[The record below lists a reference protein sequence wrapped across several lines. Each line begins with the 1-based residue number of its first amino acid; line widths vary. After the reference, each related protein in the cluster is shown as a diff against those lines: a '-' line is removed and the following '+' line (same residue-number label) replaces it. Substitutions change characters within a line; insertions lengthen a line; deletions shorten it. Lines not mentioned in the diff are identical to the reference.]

1 MANQFQSQF
10 DKQKVRSLELR
21 TEPIEH
27 RRKRLKSL
35 KTWILNNKDKIR
47 EALHADLRKSATD
60 TDISEIFT
68 VTTEINDA
76 LSHLHQWARPQ
87 RVSPGMTYLG
97 TSGKIQPEPKGVC
110 LIIAPWNFPFNLI
123 GSPLASCLAAGNTAI
138 LKPSENT
145 PATSKLIK
153 EMVEDVFEPEVVTV
167 IEGAIPETTAL
178 LELPFDHIFFTGS
191 TNVGKIVMGAAA
203 KNLSSVTLELGGK
216 SPVII
221 DETANADDAARK
233 IVWGRFTNNG
243 QTCIAPDYIFISE
256 KVKDKFVA
264 SAKKYVAELFDSK
277 SEGLSHTQ
285 DYSRLVNVKHAS
297 RLVEILDEAKNSG
310 AHIEFGGTHNAN
322 EKFIEPTLL
331 SNIDES
337 NRIWQEE
344 IFGPIMPMKIYQDID
359 QVIDH
364 INQNDK
370 PLALYLFS
378 RSRKTKKRITKATSA
393 GSMVINDVVVQ
404 YAHPN
409 LPFGGVN
416 HSGIGKSH
424 GKYGFMEFSNQKSV
438 LSQRIGLTN
447 ALLFYPPFNGFK
459 KWVVNFMIKWF

>member
-1 MANQFQSQF
+1 MSNQFQSIF
-10 DKQKVRSLELR
+10 DNQKKNSLILR
-21 TEPIEH
+21 TESID
-27 RRKRLKSL
+27 RRRDRLKSL
-35 KTWILNNKDKIR
+35 RSWILNNKNRIQQ
-47 EALHADLRKSATD
+47 ALLSDLKKSATD

-76 LSHLHQWARPQ
+76 LAHMHQWARPR

-97 TSGKIQPEPKGVC
+97 TTAKIQPEPKGVC

-138 LKPSENT
+138 LKPSEHT
-145 PATSKLIK
+145 PATSKLIR
-153 EMVEDVFEPEVVTV
+153 EMVEETFEPNEVTV
-167 IEGAIPETTAL
+167 VEGSVPETTAL

-221 DETANADDAARK
+221 DHTANVDDAAKK

-256 KVKDKFVA
+256 QAKEKFVA
-264 SAKKYVAELFDSK
+264 SAKKYVKQLFDSK
-277 SEGLSHTQ
+277 NQGMADSD
-285 DYSRLVNVKHAS
+285 DYSRLINTNHTK
-297 RLVEILDEAKNSG
+297 RLVEILEEAKSSG
-310 AHIEFGGTHNAN
+310 AKVEFGGDYNAE

-331 SNIDES
+331 SNINES
-337 NRIWQEE
+337 NRIWKEE
-344 IFGPIMPMKIYQDID
+344 IFGPVMPMKVYSDI
-359 QVIDH
+359 QEVIEH
-364 INQNDK
+364 INNNDK
-370 PLALYLFS
+370 PLSLYLFS
-378 RSRKTKKRITKATSA
+378 RSRKMKKLITRSTSS
-393 GSMVINDVVVQ
+393 GSMAINDVVVQ

-424 GKYGFMEFSNQKSV
+424 GQFGFLEFSNQKSM
-438 LSQRIGLTN
+438 LHQRIGLTN

-459 KWVVNFMIKWF
+459 KWVVSILIKWF

>member
-1 MANQFQSQF
+1 MANQFQPLF
-10 DKQKVRSLELR
+10 DQQKIKSLELR
-21 TEPIEH
+21 TEPIDN
-27 RRKRLKSL
+27 RRRRLKSL
-35 KTWILNNKDKIR
+35 KYWILNNKDKIR
-47 EALHADLRKSATD
+47 MALHTDLRKSATD

-76 LSHLHQWARPQ
+76 LSHLHQWAQPH

-97 TSGKIQPEPKGVC
+97 TSAKVQPEPKGVC
-110 LIIAPWNFPFNLI
+110 LIIAPWNFPFNLL
-123 GSPLASCLAAGNTAI
+123 GSPLVSCLAAGNTAI
-138 LKPSENT
+138 LKPSEHT
-145 PATSKLIK
+145 PATSRVIK
-153 EMVEDVFEPEVVTV
+153 EMVEAVFAPEEVSV
-167 IEGAIPETTAL
+167 IEGSVPETTAL

-191 TNVGKIVMGAAA
+191 TNVGKIVMEAAA

-221 DETANADDAARK
+221 DETADADDAARK

-243 QTCIAPDYIFISE
+243 QTCIAPDYVFIDK

-264 SAKKYVAELFDSK
+264 SAKKYVGQLFDSK
-277 SEGLSHTQ
+277 SEGMANTN
-285 DYSRLVNVKHAS
+285 DYSRLVNTRHAN
-297 RLVEILDEAKNSG
+297 RIVEILEEARQSG
-310 AHIEFGGTHNAN
+310 AKLEFGGQHNAD

-337 NRIWQEE
+337 NRIWKEE
-344 IFGPIMPMKIYQDID
+344 IFGPVMPMKVYENIEE
-359 QVIDH
+359 VIDH
-364 INQNDK
+364 INNNDK
-370 PLALYLFS
+370 PLSLYLFS
-378 RSRKTKKRITKATSA
+378 RSRKMKKRITQATSS
-393 GSMVINDVVVQ
+393 GSMAINDVVVQ

-424 GKYGFMEFSNQKSV
+424 GRYGFLEFSNQKSV
-438 LSQRIGLTN
+438 LNQRIGLTN

-459 KWVVNFMIKWF
+459 KWVVSFLIKWF

>member
-10 DKQKVRSLELR
+10 DKQKVKSLTLR
-21 TEPIEH
+21 TESITC
-27 RRKRLKSL
+27 RRQRLKSL

-47 EALHADLRKSATD
+47 KALHADLRKSETE
-60 TDISEIFT
+60 TDITEIFT

-87 RVSPGMTYLG
+87 HVSPGMTYLG
-97 TSGKIQPEPKGVC
+97 TSARIKPEPKGVC

-138 LKPSENT
+138 LKPSEHT

-153 EMVEDVFEPEVVTV
+153 EMVEDVFEPELVTV
-167 IEGAIPETTAL
+167 IEGAVPETTAL

-221 DETANADDAARK
+221 DETASADDAARK
-233 IVWGRFTNNG
+233 IVWGRFNNNG
-243 QTCIAPDYIFISE
+243 QTCIAPDYIFISDI
-256 KVKDKFVA
+256 VKDKFVA
-264 SAKKYVAELFDSK
+264 SAKKYVSQLFDSNN
-277 SEGLSHTQ
+277 EGMAHTK
-285 DYSRLVNVKHAS
+285 DYSRLVNANHAS
-297 RLVEILDEAKNSG
+297 RLVDMLEEAKQSG
-310 AHIEFGGTHNAN
+310 AKIEFGGDHST
-322 EKFIEPTLL
+322 EDRFIEPTLL

-344 IFGPIMPMKIYQDID
+344 IFGPIMPMKVYEDIND
-359 QVIDH
+359 VIHH
-364 INQNDK
+364 INKNDK
-370 PLALYLFS
+370 PLSLYLFTT
-378 RSRKTKKRITKATSA
+378 SRKMKKHITQATSA
-393 GSMVINDVVVQ
+393 GTMVINDVVVQ

-459 KWVVNFMIKWF
+459 KWVVSFMIKWF